1 MNTKSQKLIFLYK
14 NNKILILSIFSLLIP
29 LIFFS
34 VNDYEEY
41 KAGIHSTKVMYSN
54 FSNFFSNFNIKL
66 GFGSTFPAGQGLF
79 FYPTSFFS
87 TNYKLFVLSTV
98 ILNSLIQYKYFRNL
112 GKKILEIKDYKLLN
126 IFTFFLIISLPN
138 LSYNFFSDWI
148 SHYTSYTLLFPII
161 YYVLKYQKFNQ
172 SNSLVKLTL
181 FTVLFVH
188 NGHLAYSLQL
198 LIIVFTLFI
207 SNKTNLILHKKKII
221 MLSTL
226 FVGACFQKFYELF
239 IIYKSYPFYST
250 EIGVTTSFDYFNYMR
265 FIFLPLNYIL
275 RILDH
280 AFKTNLSLENIVG
293 VLTGKEINYGIQ
305 IILAIFSSFIF
316 IIKNKSKQIFYLN
329 YLLIF
334 LLIIYV
340 LNNHLRISNY
350 LNLTVDSLNVISL
363 FILIYY
369 LFFLKTPIIRN
380 TILCI
385 LLISNILL
393 YVESFK
399 HLKDKNLDKNLNKLY
414 SQANISD
421 NLIESILSS
430 SQNSR
435 GSEFSRIYL
444 SEKVYKDINDKRNL
458 YFKLNKIYSPQDFS
472 DYGLNIFNV
481 STKNVKY
488 VSLRESSL
496 KMHNVLYPRN
506 PEIQNDFLMSL
517 FRIKFILIYETELKD
532 LNNLNLKKINE
543 FNTNKKNQLLLVENL
558 NFNKHLILN
567 NDNFNYNC
575 DLNNKLDCLLKFKNN
590 FIENKNISIKI
601 FNNHEIEI
609 TNYNTT
615 KVKILLPYLY
625 NDIWKRKDTNQKI
638 FNYFSVIELKPNEI
652 FNLNFIN
659 LNYIMIK
666 LVSILSIIYLIFITF
681 RETNIKK

>member
-1 MNTKSQKLIFLYK
+1 MNTKTQKLIFLFK

-112 GKKILEIKDYKLLN
+112 CKKILEIRDYKLLN

-172 SNSLVKLTL
+172 TNSLVKLTL

-188 NGHLAYSLQL
+188 NGHLGYSLQL

-207 SNKTNLILHKKKII
+207 FNKTNLILHKKTII

-250 EIGVTTSFDYFNYMR
+250 EIGVATSFDYFNYMR
-265 FIFLPLNYIL
+265 FILLPLNYIL

-280 AFKTNLSLENIVG
+280 AFKTNLSIENIVG

-305 IILAIFSSFIF
+305 IILAIFSSFFF
-316 IIKNKSKQIFYLN
+316 IIKNKSKQIFYFN

-334 LLIIYV
+334 LLIIYI
-340 LNNHLRISNY
+340 LNNYLRISNY
-350 LNLTVDSLNVISL
+350 LILTVDSLNVISL

-385 LLISNILL
+385 LLFSNILL

-458 YFKLNKIYSPQDFS
+458 YFKLNKIYAPQDFT

-481 STKNVKY
+481 HTKNVKY

-506 PEIQNDFLMSL
+506 SEIQNNFLMSL
-517 FRIKFILIYETELKD
+517 FRIKFILIYETEFKD

-558 NFNKHLILN
+558 NFNKYLILN

-575 DLNNKLDCLLKFKNN
+575 NLNNKLDCLLKFKNN
-590 FIENKNISIKI
+590 FIENTNISIKN

-615 KVKILLPYLY
+615 KVTILLPYLH
-625 NDIWKRKDTNQKI
+625 NDIWKKKGTNQKL
-638 FNYFSVIELKPNEI
+638 FNHFSVIELKPNEI
-652 FNLNFIN
+652 LNLNFIN
-659 LNYIMIK
+659 LSYIMIK

-681 RETNIKK
+681 RKT